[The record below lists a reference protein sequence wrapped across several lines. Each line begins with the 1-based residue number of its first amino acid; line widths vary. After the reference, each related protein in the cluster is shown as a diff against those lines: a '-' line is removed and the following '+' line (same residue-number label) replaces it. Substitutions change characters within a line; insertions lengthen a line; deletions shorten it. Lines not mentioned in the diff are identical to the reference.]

1 MEDIIKIENLNTS
14 FYTHAGEVKA
24 VRGVDLNISKGEVL
38 GIVGESGSG
47 KSVMAKSVMGLI
59 DYPGKINEGRI
70 IYKGMDLAELSNKE
84 MRRIRGKEISMIFQD
99 PMTSLNPAFTI
110 GRQIQETIMA
120 HERISKDNARKR
132 AIELLSKVKIPMAQ
146 KRYDS
151 YPHEFSGGMR
161 QRVMIAMA
169 LCLSPSLIIAD
180 EPTTALDVTVQDQIL
195 KLMNRLIEEYNTSI
209 MLITHDL
216 GVVAQVCKRVAV
228 MYGGMIME
236 EGSREDIFYNPK
248 HPYTI
253 ALLNS
258 VPSIDMDKGKRL
270 LSIPG
275 SPPDLLNPSDGCP
288 FAPRCPYAMKICNMM
303 MPEYSYIEEG
313 HRSLCWLNDKR
324 APRHDDLL
332 RGELNG

>member
-24 VRGVDLNISKGEVL
+24 VRGVDLVISKGEVL

-59 DYPGKINEGRI
+59 DYPGKIHEGRI

-195 KLMNRLIEEYNTSI
+195 KLMSSLIEEYNTSI

-216 GVVAQVCKRVAV
+216 GVVAQVCSRVAV

-258 VPSIDMDKGKRL
+258 VPSIDIEKGKRL
-270 LSIPG
+270 SSIPG
-275 SPPDLLNPSDGCP
+275 SPPDLLNPPNGCP
-288 FAPRCPYAMKICNMM
+288 FAPRCPYAMKICNVM
-303 MPEYSYIEEG
+303 MPEYSYIKEA
-313 HRSLCWLNDKR
+313 HRSLCWLLDRR
-324 APRHDDLL
+324 APGHDDFL